1 MTTQIV
7 TGSIADLAQKNNQSI
22 AETFLSC
29 DCVVL
34 IDVSG
39 SMNSEDGTG
48 KTRYNRACE
57 ALKNLQASL
66 PGKIAVVRFSD
77 QVVFEPSGVPFF
89 EGSGTDL
96 AGGLQFIKMADVP
109 EMHFVVISD
118 GEPNDRQSAL
128 SIAKTFSNKI
138 DVIFIGNELDHAA
151 IQFMNGLA
159 QISGGEQITADSAQI
174 AEAARLLLA

>member
-48 KTRYNRACE
+48 EPRYNRACE

-109 EMHFVVISD
+109 DMRFVVISD
-118 GEPNDRQSAL
+118 GQPDDQQAAL
-128 SIAKTFSNKI
+128 NIARTFSNKI
-138 DVIFIGNELDHAA
+138 DVIFIGNELDRSA
-151 IQFMNGLA
+151 IQFMNELA
-159 QISGGEQITADSAQI
+159 RVSGGKQITADSAKI
-174 AEAARLLLA
+174 AEATRLLLA